1 MAARNCYEK
10 DSWVDYAR
18 GLGAAE
24 KRAAMEAHLSCGC
37 EQCRRQAALWGRLA
51 ATARAEA
58 AYEPSPDTVRLARAI
73 FARRVPEQAKSPIQ
87 IFARLVYDS
96 FRDPLPAG
104 LRAAD
109 RPSQARFEA
118 EHYSV
123 DLHLNPERVDREIG
137 AGRMVLVGQIEHSS
151 QPGKGLADLP
161 VLLVSGSQV
170 VTCGVSN
177 ERGEF
182 HLEYDPRACLRLRIP
197 VEADRRIEIRLPQ
210 SNQWGTT

>member
-1 MAARNCYEK
+1 LAASNCHEG
-10 DSWVDYAR
+10 DGWVDYAR
-18 GLGAAE
+18 GLGGAE
-24 KRAAMEAHLSCGC
+24 ERAAMEAHLSSGC
-37 EQCRRQAALWGRLA
+37 EQCQRQAALWGRLA

-58 AYEPSPDTVRLARAI
+58 EYEPSPHTVRLARAI
-73 FARRVPEQAKSPIQ
+73 FALRAPERARSPVQ
-87 IFARLVYDS
+87 ILARLVYDS

-123 DLHLNPERVDREIG
+123 DLHLNRERVDREIG

-170 VTCGVSN
+170 VARGVSN

-182 HLEYDPRACLRLRIP
+182 HLEYDPRTRPRLRIP
-197 VEADRRIEIRLPQ
+197 VEVDKRIEIRLPQ
-210 SNQWGTT
+210 SNQWGTI